1 LVMPEYHNA
10 HAAESAKLSTE
21 ASDAFEKGTKA
32 RSTSDDYV
40 RVTVFLATVLL
51 LTAIS
56 QRFQTHQVRVG
67 LAVVALLLLAIPIYR
82 IISLPRL

>member
-1 LVMPEYHNA
+1 MPQYHNA
-10 HAAESAKLSTE
+10 HLEESAKLAEE
-21 ASDAFEKGTKA
+21 ASHEFEQGTKS

-56 QRFQTHQVRVG
+56 QRFKTQHVRVG
-67 LAVVALLLLAIPIYR
+67 LAVVAFLLICIPLYR
-82 IISLPRL
+82 IITLPRL